1 MTIPTSNS
9 ANFMLLYNE
18 KSPHAAPSA
27 CCPPRGRFC
36 LGAARRQKKPPRCT
50 FGLLPPEGEVLPWG
64 GPATK
69 KAPTLHLRLA
79 APRGSFHLGTA
90 RRQKRS
96 RSPLYHL
103 CQNLQPLPLLRHK
116 PQQTVHIRYQE
127 KPACASYTNL
137 WHKESFLITN
147 YLSARFVR
155 GYAQPRL

>member
-1 MTIPTSNS
+1 ALGRPGDK
-9 ANFMLLYNE
+9 
-18 KSPHAAPSA
+18 KSPHATPSA
-27 CCPPRGRFC
+27 CCPS
-36 LGAARRQKKPPRCT
+36 K
-50 FGLLPPEGEVLPWG
+50 GEL
-64 GPATK
+64 
-69 KAPTLHLRLA
+69 
-79 APRGSFHLGTA
+79 HLGTA